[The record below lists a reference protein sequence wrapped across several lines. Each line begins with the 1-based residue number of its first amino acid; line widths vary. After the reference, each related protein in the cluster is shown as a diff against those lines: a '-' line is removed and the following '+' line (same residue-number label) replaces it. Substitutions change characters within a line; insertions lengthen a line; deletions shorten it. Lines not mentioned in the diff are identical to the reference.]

1 MKNKSNRSVGK
12 HVLCALYCAAL
23 AGGGLTLAAP
33 PIPGGAA
40 ADINANRFVVVDCLL
55 PGQVRKLGGQMT
67 YLSPRTPTKSTG
79 SECEIR
85 GGEYV
90 AYDRANFATSLQV
103 WMPKAKEGDPQ
114 AETYVGE
121 IFEKGM
127 GQPADPAKAAEWY
140 QKAADKGYAQA
151 QTNLAYLYE
160 KGIGVPA
167 DPVKA
172 LNLYRQAAGISTD
185 QLTFASEVTKVQ
197 TQAQS
202 QLDAM
207 AAQLERATG
216 EADSLRAQ
224 LLDSENRVEK
234 RRMALA
240 AARRDANDLRQKLAA
255 AKQGD
260 PAESADRLAHLK
272 QLERDLKDREG
283 RIAEQQSEVNDLEK
297 TAAQDKAQLEA
308 KIAAAGAQDAALRK
322 ELGDK
327 NTDAATLR
335 GQLAAAQERVAA
347 TNQRVDE
354 LTAQLNAERGNIKR
368 EHDRLA
374 QDLAGAG
381 AGKQADNERT
391 RQALAEREAQIS
403 QQSALIASLQSQKK
417 SYDEQFA
424 QLKSQKT
431 ADASSVRGQ
440 LASAQDQQSA
450 TNRRVEELTAQ
461 LNAER
466 DAIKK
471 EHERMAQD
479 SKGALAGKQ
488 AENDRM
494 RQALADR
501 EAQLSQ
507 QSGVIAALQSQ
518 RKNYDDQIA
527 SLKAQEAK
535 EAQQSKQQAADL
547 QNARAELASTQQR
560 FLQTQQ
566 RLSDA
571 ESKFN
576 RDRAQI
582 AAEREQMA
590 KARASVAADQMK
602 EVQRLAQE
610 VGSREK
616 QLIEQRAQIAALQA
630 ESKEYTAQI
639 DRLKPAAA
647 LAMRSGHDE
656 TEPPLSPP
664 HAFATLPK
672 GVIVGNYHAL
682 IIGNNSYQYM
692 PNLETAVNDA
702 RAVDKV
708 LKEHYGFKTRV
719 LENATR
725 AQLLSALNDYRMS
738 LKDSD
743 NLLIYYAGHGE
754 LDEKN
759 QRGYWL
765 PVNARREDNTEWVS
779 DQMITDQI
787 ALMAARHVLVVADSC
802 YSGSMTRSSGL
813 RLVSKGTD
821 DAEVKRITAL
831 SKLPSRTVL
840 TSGGEKPVLDGG
852 GGANSIFARALLD
865 ILTRNDGILEGS
877 ALWNQIFDPVK
888 HAAAQFKVDQSPR
901 YSVLPDAGH
910 MNGEFLFVPRAS

>member
-1 MKNKSNRSVGK
+1 MKKKSHRAVRR
-12 HVLCALYCAAL
+12 HFLCIAAG
-23 AGGGLTLAAP
+23 AAVVVCGLSLAAP
-33 PIPGGAA
+33 APPSSAL
-40 ADINANRFVVVDCLL
+40 DPANRFLVVDCLL
-55 PGQVRKLGGQMT
+55 PGQVRQLGGRMT
-67 YLSPRTPTKSTG
+67 YLSPRTPTKSTA
-79 SECEIR
+79 SECAIR

-103 WMPKAKEGDPQ
+103 WLPKATDGDPQ
-114 AETYVGE
+114 AETNVGE

-127 GQPADPAKAAEWY
+127 GQPPDPAKAAEWY

-197 TQAQS
+197 SEAQS
-202 QLDAM
+202 KLDGM
-207 AAQLERATG
+207 AAQLEQATSD
-216 EADSLRAQ
+216 ADSLRAQ
-224 LLDSENRVEK
+224 LLASESQVEK
-234 RRMALA
+234 RRQALN
-240 AARRDANDLRQKLAA
+240 AARREANDLRQKLTAA
-255 AKQGD
+255 QQAD
-260 PAESADRLAHLK
+260 PAATADRLAKLK
-272 QLERDLKDREG
+272 QLEVDLKDRES
-283 RIAEQQSEVNDLEK
+283 RIAQQQAEVGELEQA
-297 TAAQDKAQLEA
+297 AAQNKAQLEA
-308 KIAAAGAQDAALRK
+308 KIAAASSQDAALRK
-322 ELGDK
+322 ELGEKDS
-327 NTDAATLR
+327 DAATLR
-335 GQLAAAQERVAA
+335 GQLAAAQERVNA
-347 TNQRVDE
+347 TNQRVDQ
-354 LTAQLNAERGNIKR
+354 LTAQMTAERSSVKR

-374 QDLAGAG
+374 LEAKGPGVD
-381 AGKQADNERT
+381 KQADSDRM
-391 RQALAEREAQIS
+391 RMALAEREAQIA
-403 QQSALIASLQSQKK
+403 QQTALIASLQSDKRN
-417 SYDEQFA
+417 YDQQFA
-424 QLKSQKT
+424 QLKSQKS
-431 ADASSVRGQ
+431 ADATTIRAQ
-440 LASAQDQQSA
+440 LANAQDQLAA
-450 TNRRVEELTAQ
+450 TNRHVDELNEQ

-466 DAIKK
+466 DAVKK
-471 EHERMAQD
+471 ERDRLAQD
-479 SKGALAGKQ
+479 LKGASAGKQ

-501 EAQLSQ
+501 EAQISQ
-507 QSGVIAALQSQ
+507 QSAMIASLQSQ
-518 RKNYDDQIA
+518 KSGYDAQIA
-527 SLKAQEAK
+527 QLKAQEAK
-535 EAQQSKQQAADL
+535 EAQQVKQEAADL

-566 RLSDA
+566 KLTDA
-571 ESKFN
+571 QSRYDN
-576 RDRAQI
+576 DRAQMT
-582 AAEREQMA
+582 AEREQMA
-590 KARASVAADQMK
+590 KARASAAADQMK
-602 EVQRLAQE
+602 EVQNLAQE
-610 VGSREK
+610 VATREK

-630 ESKEYTAQI
+630 ESKEYAAQI
-639 DRLKPAAA
+639 ERLKPAAD
-647 LAMRSGHDE
+647 LAMRGAQTQGESG
-656 TEPPLSPP
+656 LSPP
-664 HAFATLPK
+664 HSFAALPK
-672 GVIVGNYHAL
+672 GVNVGTYYAL
-682 IIGNNSYQYM
+682 IIGNNSYQFM

-725 AQLLSALNDYRMS
+725 AQLLSALNDFRMS

-759 QRGYWL
+759 LRGYWL
-765 PVNARREDNTEWVS
+765 PVNARRDDATEWVS

-840 TSGGEKPVLDGG
+840 TSGGEMPVLDSG

-865 ILTRNDGILEGS
+865 ILSRNEGILEGS
-877 ALWNQIFDPVK
+877 ALWNQLFDPVR
-888 HAAAQFKVDQSPR
+888 HAAARFKVEQSPR

-910 MNGEFLFVPRAS
+910 MNGEFLFVPRAG